1 MWGRER
7 SILLVSGEQPSP
19 GLKPGFLAAAGL
31 RLTQAVVDPEVLDL
45 ARRARFDLI
54 ILDLPAPCEPGLA
67 LCRRLKGEPSTRAT
81 PLVVVAVDAAA
92 SGARSVGAE
101 AVVRRPIVAREY
113 HDAVGRFV
121 RLPRRRVRRQLVNL
135 RIAYEAEGEVGQAFT
150 RDLSPCGA
158 FLKTDRTPTV
168 GTTMRIHF
176 SIPGSAHP
184 VRCQAIVRRS
194 AGSDEESLATCG
206 FAIEFC
212 GMDELDTERLDRFLG
227 RP

>member
-7 SILLVSGEQPSP
+7 NILMVSGEQPSP

-31 RLTQAVVDPEVLDL
+31 RLTQAVVDTGVLDL

-54 ILDLPAPCEPGLA
+54 ILDLPAPCEPGLE
-67 LCRRLKGEPSTRAT
+67 LCRKLKGEATTRST
-81 PLVVVAVDAAA
+81 PLVVVAIDAAVA
-92 SGARSVGAE
+92 SARALGAE

-113 HDAVGRFV
+113 HEAVGRFV
-121 RLPRRRVRRQLVNL
+121 RLPKRRVKRQLVNL
-135 RIAYEAEGEVGQAFT
+135 RIAYELEGSAGQAFT

-158 FLKTDRTPTV
+158 FLKTDRAPEV
-168 GTTMRIHF
+168 GASMSVHF
-176 SIPGSAHP
+176 AIPGDARP
-184 VRCQAIVRRS
+184 VRCQAIVRRI
-194 AGSDEESLATCG
+194 ARLDDEPPGTG

-212 GMDELDTERLDRFLG
+212 GMDETDAERLDRFLG